1 MSVNLGNSQ
10 ICLLDQLLPLRS
22 RPLFPPKL
30 DRHGDVLHSRV
41 PVYAKFWKH
50 HFVNQDARLWT
61 HGSYHVLKNL
71 YAKIIRPVM
80 KDSPEVVEI
89 GIFAISV

>member
-1 MSVNLGNSQ
+1 
-10 ICLLDQLLPLRS
+10 
-22 RPLFPPKL
+22 
-30 DRHGDVLHSRV
+30 V